1 MNFNLW
7 AFVVVVVVA
16 LESESYIVTAGI
28 PAIIS
33 KELWVAMVL
42 TYKII
47 LDISHLGLKITQ
59 SLSMLA
65 VRD

>member
-7 AFVVVVVVA
+7 AVVVVA
-16 LESESYIVTAGI
+16 LESESYIATAAI
-28 PAIIS
+28 PAIMS
-33 KELWVAMVL
+33 KELWIAMIL

-47 LDISHLGLKITQ
+47 LHIPYLGLKITQ

>member
-16 LESESYIVTAGI
+16 LESESYIVTAAI

-47 LDISHLGLKITQ
+47 LDIPHLGLKITQ
-59 SLSMLA
+59 NLSMLA